1 MVLFSKDGHSPTS
14 IHNRLYLSLNSVPAG
29 AVVGGPDADR
39 EDDMTEALSDGTAPA
54 KMYVDSYRSYSTNE
68 PSIYYNSSVLALVTL
83 MRQ

>member
-1 MVLFSKDGHSPTS
+1 
-14 IHNRLYLSLNSVPAG
+14 
-29 AVVGGPDADR
+29 
-39 EDDMTEALSDGTAPA
+39 MTEALSDGTALA